1 MMNQYPYMS
10 PYYSPNINMNP
21 VQQNVLP
28 PQQILSVSGRSSV
41 DAIKMSPNSSAL
53 IADSTKPI
61 IYKCISDSLGTT
73 TIEAF
78 DVIPHKDEEQIQKDN
93 VYEMISD
100 LRVRIER
107 LESHEQSD
115 LERRWQKPNNAA
127 SQPNEANYAVDESHV
142 QSQGNGQPNAQEQPP
157 SV

>member
-1 MMNQYPYMS
+1 MMNQYPYVN
-10 PYYSPNINMNP
+10 PYLAPNINMNP
-21 VQQNVLP
+21 IQQNVLP
-28 PQQILSVSGRSSV
+28 PQQILQAAGKQSVS
-41 DAIKMSPNSSAL
+41 ALKMSPNSSAL

-78 DVIPHKDEEQIQKDN
+78 DVIPHKDEEQVEQENIH
-93 VYEMISD
+93 EMISN

-107 LESHEQSD
+107 LENESYSK
-115 LERRWQKPNNAA
+115 RSWQEPNNATGQ
-127 SQPNEANYAVDESHV
+127 SNEADYANNTSYV
-142 QSQGNGQPNAQEQPP
+142 QSQGNGQPNAQEQSP